1 MDRFMNRLIQLKKD
15 GYRII
20 VNPTGGFKPESTY
33 LTLVA
38 MLAGV
43 WRIIYSHESFRQIVE
58 LPTIPITID
67 PDRRKALMQVIEAKG
82 ASKGTLKQ
90 MDIDVDELIDVKLVD
105 VIDGEVQVK
114 EWVKKLLEITG

>member
-38 MLAGV
+38 MLAGI

-90 MDIDVDELIDVKLVD
+90 MDIDVDELVDVKLVD

>member
-1 MDRFMNRLIQLKKD
+1 
-15 GYRII
+15 
-20 VNPTGGFKPESTY
+20 
-33 LTLVA
+33 VA